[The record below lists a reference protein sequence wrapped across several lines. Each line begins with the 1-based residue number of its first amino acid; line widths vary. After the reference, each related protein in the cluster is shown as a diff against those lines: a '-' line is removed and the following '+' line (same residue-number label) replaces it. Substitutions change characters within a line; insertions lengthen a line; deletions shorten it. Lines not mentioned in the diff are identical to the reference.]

1 MLKAAKSKAR
11 GYRTIRNLVTMA
23 YLIAGKL
30 KFDLTPAWQ
39 TAQLYPVAT
48 HSIQREPND

>member
-1 MLKAAKSKAR
+1 
-11 GYRTIRNLVTMA
+11 VTMA

-39 TAQLYPVAT
+39 TAQL
-48 HSIQREPND
+48 